1 MGEPPSPE
9 ILRPRKA
16 THPSQIRG
24 GGREQ
29 RAKDLGRP
37 GACKGVVGSGG
48 RGVSQPP
55 LAVWEHPNALPTPLR
70 WENCGNP
77 PPAPSPRE
85 VLGCYPSS
93 PNAASTPAPRP
104 GPEGRGVSG
113 LVGREAGSPRLR
125 APTQRVEPEAS
136 PRSADWQLEGGV
148 AVTGVPVSGVP
159 TAPVK
164 CSALP
169 LP

>member
-77 PPAPSPRE
+77 PPHP
-85 VLGCYPSS
+85 L
-93 PNAASTPAPRP
+93 P
-104 GPEGRGVSG
+104 GKF
-113 LVGREAGSPRLR
+113 
-125 APTQRVEPEAS
+125 
-136 PRSADWQLEGGV
+136 
-148 AVTGVPVSGVP
+148 SGVTLAALTLHLP
-159 TAPVK
+159 PPRAQGQK
-164 CSALP
+164 GEGSAG
-169 LP
+169 